1 LPEGTVLTALLRLR
15 SRLQQRFRFSTDHSM
30 LLWAALCGLLGA
42 LATVAFR
49 SGIRLLEQLISGR
62 SDSLVAIAE
71 GLPSS
76 LRVLI
81 PTCGGLVAGTF
92 LVLASRIPSST
103 SSDYMEAVVIG
114 EGRIPVRVSLL
125 RSLSSLF
132 TIATGGSI
140 GREGS
145 MVQLAAMV
153 SATLG
158 RVWRFEPAQLRLLIA
173 CGAAAGLTSAYSAP
187 IAGALFVTE
196 ILIGSISMGSF
207 GPILM
212 ASVVAN
218 ITMQQLP
225 GYQPPYVM
233 PEFPLIHGLDFVFFT
248 GLGVLCGL
256 VSPLFLRLLALAR
269 STFKRSAMALPLR
282 LSVGGLLVGLIS
294 LWEPQVWGNG
304 YSVVNSILH
313 SQWAWTAVATVLVLK
328 IVATAITTGSGAVG
342 GVFTPTLFVG
352 AAFGFLF
359 GSMVHALMPS
369 SSIEPFAYAMVGMGA
384 FLAAATSAPIMAI
397 LMISEMTVNYQ
408 VMAPLM
414 LSCVV
419 AYFVARAIDH
429 SSMYEITAT
438 RLRNASNQTRV
449 RETRM
454 RDLVRPAQTV
464 LARDAPF
471 TEVTR
476 MFLAHP
482 VKYIYIVD
490 RDQAYLGVV
499 SLQDVNSILL
509 GATPSIGKSV
519 EELLRRDAVPELAPD
534 MTMGEALDLFL
545 AHPGER
551 LPTVD
556 RDQHSKLLGVVY
568 KSQLLEAYGR
578 LEGLGV

>member
-1 LPEGTVLTALLRLR
+1 MLTALLRLR